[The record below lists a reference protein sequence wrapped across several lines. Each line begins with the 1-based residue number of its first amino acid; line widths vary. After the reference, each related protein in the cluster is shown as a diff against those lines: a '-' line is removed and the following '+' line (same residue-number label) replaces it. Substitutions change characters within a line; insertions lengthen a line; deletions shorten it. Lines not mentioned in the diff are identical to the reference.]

1 MNYLYFYIL
10 KNNNY
15 INKLCYLLNIKK
27 KTVLNEAINY
37 IISEFLQ
44 LQFEFQYSLIVAL
57 SKPEFKS
64 ESFIF
69 LHD

>member
-15 INKLCYLLNIKK
+15 INKLCYLLNIRK

-37 IISEFLQ
+37 IISGFLQ
-44 LQFEFQYSLIVAL
+44 
-57 SKPEFKS
+57 
-64 ESFIF
+64 
-69 LHD
+69 

>member
-15 INKLCYLLNIKK
+15 INKLCYLLNIRK

-37 IISEFLQ
+37 IISGFLQ

>member
-15 INKLCYLLNIKK
+15 INKLCYLLNIRK